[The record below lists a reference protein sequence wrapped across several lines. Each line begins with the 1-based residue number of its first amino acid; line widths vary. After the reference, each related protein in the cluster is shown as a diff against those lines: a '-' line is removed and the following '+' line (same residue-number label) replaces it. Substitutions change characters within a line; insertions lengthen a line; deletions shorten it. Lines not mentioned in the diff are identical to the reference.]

1 MKNKDTQKKI
11 FQSFS
16 LVIVLLIALTVS
28 TYALV
33 IETESILNNKFRTGY
48 IKLSIICLDKNLNP
62 VTELSPDGEVI
73 NDAENTLK
81 FVGNYVDGTFEPGM
95 TLRSYFKIAHKS
107 SDDIYYGFYFDL
119 SNNAHST
126 LPEVVDIKI
135 IDYDTNEVVSS
146 GIMANMLKENIV
158 AVDQPLTLSNTEKTF
173 ILEIHFAE
181 SAGNEYQNKDGNGYL
196 KFKLC
201 ARATQVRNNDDRRFD

>member
-1 MKNKDTQKKI
+1 MKNSNTQKKI
-11 FQSFS
+11 FQG
-16 LVIVLLIALTVS
+16 LGIIVVLLVALAVS

-48 IKLSIICLDKNLNP
+48 VKLSIICLDKNLNP
-62 VTELSPDGEVI
+62 VPELSPDGEVI

-81 FVGNYVDGTFEPGM
+81 FIGDYVDGTFEPGM

-119 SNNAHST
+119 SDNLYSN
-126 LPEVVDIKI
+126 LPDVVDIKI
-135 IDYDTNEVVSS
+135 IDYNTNEVVSS
-146 GIMANMLKENIV
+146 GVMANMLKENVV
-158 AVDQPLTLSNTEKTF
+158 AVDQPLTLANPEKIY

-181 SAGNEYQNKDGNGYL
+181 SAGNEYQNTDGNGYL

-201 ARATQVRNNDDRRFD
+201 ARAAQVRNNEDRRFD